1 MQPIANPNQAEL
13 DHSIGY
19 SGKVVNGVH
28 LNPASQDYALVAGCS
43 VVIRDIQD
51 PHNQHFMTAHDDQIT
66 CLAISNNGQ
75 MIASGQRG
83 ENSDIVVWDF
93 AAKKP
98 IYRLSEHDY
107 EVVILQFSN
116 DDKLLLSCG
125 SQLDGKMFIWNTT
138 NGHIVS
144 SMQLV
149 PQILLDVPK
158 CCAWGG
164 FVKDVKLRTTTDYQ
178 FALSGGRKLTFWKLD
193 P

>member
-144 SMQLV
+144 SM
-149 PQILLDVPK
+149 
-158 CCAWGG
+158 
-164 FVKDVKLRTTTDYQ
+164 
-178 FALSGGRKLTFWKLD
+178 
-193 P
+193 